1 MGVVIVFMNKD
12 LRVQSSPEA
21 GGKNASGGWLH
32 RFALLTI
39 ALTLF
44 LLIVGALV
52 TSNEAGDSVPDWP
65 LSFGRWL
72 IDSQFFIG
80 NIRYE
85 YSHRF
90 IAGCVGFATFILA
103 VWVSIKDKRR
113 WMKGLAWIAFGGVVA
128 QALLGGV
135 RVLLGEQGKL
145 YISVPHALVAQS
157 FFGTL
162 VAIAVFTSKSWAEPL
177 TTKLDSASLPLRRM
191 TALSIAAVL
200 AQLVLG
206 AGFRHRVFGIIPHVI
221 GAIVVAFLILWTV
234 TLVMRRHGRN
244 SYLRKPAMVLYG
256 LLFAQLGLGV
266 CAYLARLAMA
276 DSVQPLEPMITLTVA
291 HVAVGA
297 MTLATL
303 ILLTLRCYRAL
314 APRGERVRE
323 VAGASASAAR
333 RATA

>member
-1 MGVVIVFMNKD
+1 MGVVIVAMNKG
-12 LRVQSSPEA
+12 LKVQSPLEA
-21 GGKNASGGWLH
+21 GGESVSRRWLH
-32 RFALLTI
+32 RFALATI

-44 LLIVGALV
+44 LLVVGALV

-72 IDSQFFIG
+72 IDSQFFTG

-103 VWVSIKDKRR
+103 LWISFGDEQS
-113 WMKGLAWIAFGGVVA
+113 WMKKLAWIAFGGVVA

-162 VAIAVFTSKSWAEPL
+162 VAIAVFTSKSW
-177 TTKLDSASLPLRRM
+177 TKPISIKSDSVSSPLRRM
-191 TALSIAAVL
+191 TAISIAAVL

-221 GAIVVAFLILWTV
+221 GAIVVAALILWTV
-234 TLVMRRHGRN
+234 TLVMRRHGRDP
-244 SYLRKPAMVLYG
+244 YLRKPAMALYG

-266 CAYLARLAMA
+266 CAYLARLASA
-276 DSVQPLEPMITLTVA
+276 DDPQPLEPMITLTVA
-291 HVAVGA
+291 HVVTGA

-303 ILLTLRCYRAL
+303 ILLTLRCYRVL
-314 APRGERVRE
+314 APTGERVKE
-323 VAGASASAAR
+323 VAEARSSAAR